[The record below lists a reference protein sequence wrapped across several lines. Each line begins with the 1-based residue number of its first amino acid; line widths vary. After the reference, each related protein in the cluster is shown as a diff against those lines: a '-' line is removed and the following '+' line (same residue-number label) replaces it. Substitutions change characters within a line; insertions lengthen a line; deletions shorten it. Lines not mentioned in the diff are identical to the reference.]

1 MDYGNYSNERMD
13 EKVDLDSRKVKD
25 VLLYV
30 VLIILCLVTVVG
42 NAMVMVAVYLVPKL
56 QRPENLLIISLAIA
70 DELIGIVVM
79 PIATIFEVQG
89 RSNQVIYFRDGIF
102 NL

>member
-70 DELIGIVVM
+70 DELIGIIVM